1 MLFCNE
7 NGEIINERSVDLNEF
22 GTILKTN
29 IKDIELTEAVSEN
42 MANFLKCFGD
52 VQYDEEV
59 TMVAPKE
66 DEASKQHGKSPLKK
80 GAATEEVQKPVP
92 KILKKSNNFDFLA
105 AINKYK
111 KYD

>member
-1 MLFCNE
+1 MIETNIKQVIMLFLLKKLSFMMLY
-7 NGEIINERSVDLNEF
+7 GEIINERSVDLTEF

-59 TMVAPKE
+59 IMVAPKE
-66 DEASKQHGKSPLKK
+66 DEASK
-80 GAATEEVQKPVP
+80 
-92 KILKKSNNFDFLA
+92 
-105 AINKYK
+105 
-111 KYD
+111 

>member
-1 MLFCNE
+1 MIETNIKQVIMLFCNE

-52 VQYDEEV
+52 VKYDEEV
-59 TMVAPKE
+59 IMVAPKE
-66 DEASKQHGKSPLKK
+66 DEASK
-80 GAATEEVQKPVP
+80 
-92 KILKKSNNFDFLA
+92 
-105 AINKYK
+105 
-111 KYD
+111 